1 MITDRICTGRIGSGR
16 ISAALIASTCLL
28 LDGAGS
34 AGATGFGKCSTAPKS
49 QWKPKEQAELVTRNA
64 GYQVRSSKIDGTC
77 YEVYGTK
84 DGSLFELYYD
94 PATMKLIHTK
104 KLR

>member
-1 MITDRICTGRIGSGR
+1 MSFNAPFPVVRGAAAVLTAGQLILTSGE
-16 ISAALIASTCLL
+16 
-28 LDGAGS
+28 
-34 AGATGFGKCSTAPKS
+34 AGATGFGKCSTAPKD
-49 QWKPKEQAELVTRNA
+49 QWKPIVQAELATRNA

-84 DGSLFELYYD
+84 DGGLFELYYD
-94 PATMKLIHTK
+94 PASMKLIHTK